1 MGNHYDCLGELLTGY
16 FQKAQYIL
24 AGFGIQITCR
34 FICQNDSGCCRQRTG
49 DCHTLLLTALK
60 LIGQGIQTLIQP
72 KGLHD
77 LLYEILVDLAAV
89 QLNG

>member
-1 MGNHYDCLGELLTGY
+1 VSDHYDCLGKLLTGY

-34 FICQNDSGCCRQRTG
+34 FICQNDSGCRCQRTG
-49 DCHTLLLTALK
+49 DCHTLLLTTGE

-72 KGLHD
+72 KGLYN
-77 LLYEILVDLAAV
+77 LLYEILVDLATV